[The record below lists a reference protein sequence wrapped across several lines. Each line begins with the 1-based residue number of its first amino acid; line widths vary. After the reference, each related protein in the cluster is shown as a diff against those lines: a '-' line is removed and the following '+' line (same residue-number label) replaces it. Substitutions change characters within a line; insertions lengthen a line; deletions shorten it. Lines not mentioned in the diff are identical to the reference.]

1 VIVDMPHG
9 GDVQPQRAISVTVTG
24 ISTLCSGC
32 NLSFAAIL
40 WESGFVKRNFT
51 IRRLLAILV
60 IAGLALAPVSQPVMA
75 ETSSDMLMQAMADN
89 MSASEMTDEMAGDM
103 PCCPSKAP
111 APIGCDKCI
120 YMTACMSKCF
130 TGMATAVVH
139 PFLTASNDIASL
151 QNDSWPDG
159 LGHPPPEHPPRTLV

>member
-1 VIVDMPHG
+1 MDMPHCG
-9 GDVQPQRAISVTVTG
+9 NVQPQRAISVTVTG

-75 ETSSDMLMQAMADN
+75 ETSPDVSMQAMADN
-89 MSASEMTDEMAGDM
+89 MSASEMTDEMAGEM

-111 APIGCDKCI
+111 
-120 YMTACMSKCF
+120 
-130 TGMATAVVH
+130 
-139 PFLTASNDIASL
+139 
-151 QNDSWPDG
+151 
-159 LGHPPPEHPPRTLV
+159 

>member
-1 VIVDMPHG
+1 MIVDMPHG

-40 WESGFVKRNFT
+40 WESGFVRRNFT

-60 IAGLALAPVSQPVMA
+60 IVGLALAPVSQPVMA
-75 ETSSDMLMQAMADN
+75 ETSPDVSMQAMADN
-89 MSASEMTDEMAGDM
+89 MSASPSTDEMASDM

-111 APIGCDKCI
+111 APIDCDKCI

-130 TGMATAVVH
+130 TGMSTAVVH
-139 PFLTASNDIASL
+139 PFLTASDDIASL